1 MSGRGRVP
9 LVVYL
14 ILFSSACATAGGS
27 ARLAGSLR
35 SPEGSPRDLEGLPG
49 GHEGSAPISRV
60 ERGNRSDSRIPTL
73 LVENASGDHIAVRLN
88 GFRLGTATGG
98 RNCILIPQLVG
109 EIMLEFD
116 PVGMD
121 PQLTWPVSLDESLH
135 WRVSVEPG
143 DRLKYDL
150 SSLRPAESSCRR

>member
-1 MSGRGRVP
+1 MGGRGWMMGGRGRVP
-9 LVVYL
+9 LAVFL
-14 ILFSSACATAGGS
+14 ILFSSACATAGGT
-27 ARLAGSLR
+27 ARL
-35 SPEGSPRDLEGLPG
+35 EGAPG
-49 GHEGSAPISRV
+49 GPAGNQVSAPISSLERV
-60 ERGNRSDSRIPTL
+60 DRSDSPIPTL

-98 RNCILIPQLVG
+98 RNCLLIPRLVG
-109 EIMLEFD
+109 EMMLEFD

-121 PQLTWPVSLDESLH
+121 AQLAWPISLTESLH

-150 SSLRPAESSCRR
+150 SSLTPAEGSCRR